1 MIRTDF
7 VSNSSSSSFVLKT
20 TKDMTDKSTYEQF
33 LKYFS
38 SGNVLDEY
46 NVEEYENGIADR
58 TVFSIF
64 EFEFFTKYDEKQKV
78 YDKYYNI
85 PPMECLTDDED
96 NIDTIIENIFKDQNG
111 GFESNGYF
119 FLHEDFV
126 FSHRGISVITPK
138 SIEYTRKILKLIKDQ
153 KWQPELHKENCYVIK
168 NHFDRYTDDKGDSHC
183 KTLNVDEAETVL
195 NKIEEDLKKGISY
208 IVIAMTYSGDGM
220 DAGKLWYEKDWD
232 KEKSCYQEIKENNF
246 GETFYIAW

>member
-38 SGNVLDEY
+38 SGNVLDGY
-46 NVEEYENGIADR
+46 NVEEYENAIADR

-85 PPMECLTDDED
+85 PPMECLTDGED
-96 NIDTIIENIFKDQNG
+96 IDTIIENIFKDQNG

-119 FLHEDFV
+119 FVHEDFV
-126 FSHRGISVITPK
+126 FEHRGISVITPK
-138 SIEYTRKILKLIKDQ
+138 SIEYTRKILKLIRDQ
-153 KWQPELHKENCYVIK
+153 KWQPELYKENYYVIK
-168 NHFDRYTDDKGDSHC
+168 NHFDRYKDDKGKSRC
-183 KTLNVDEAETVL
+183 RTLNVDEAETVL
-195 NKIEEDLKKGISY
+195 NKIEKELKNGINY
-208 IVIAMTYSGDGM
+208 IVIAMSYSGDGM
-220 DAGKLWYEKDWD
+220 GAGKLWYDKDWD
-232 KEKSCYQEIKENNF
+232 KEKSCYKEIEENNF
-246 GETFYIAW
+246 GETFFIDW